1 MRERLLKTKDR
12 GHFPRLLQLLALFT
26 LFFALPQTA
35 WGDGYFV
42 INTTPGGSRWV
53 SDTAGEDYNVD
64 NILGDGTMSYDV
76 ANNILTLNNIN
87 LALTGGNS
95 DAYFIQCNDADH
107 LSLTVRLIGENTL
120 TLGDSNGFFYG
131 ANVSF
136 ITDAS
141 SPGSLTI
148 TTTNWAGTIYKGYF
162 SNDNYSV
169 AYCDKLRMV
178 HTDESTYTIQTV
190 EPTGTSYGLTVA
202 GTPVTSGNATD
213 VLGNGKVSFNANS
226 TPVKLSFTGRNY
238 INYPGHCINTTES
251 IEIDVETGGNLYL
264 NSTGDGNYP
273 FYSANDVQIKFD
285 SNFDANIQGKNN
297 PAFSPKCVPLFGTYT
312 SNGELVGPQIVY
324 SASGY
329 TIKKYEA
336 SDFLELQI
344 DGNFATTDNKSD
356 ILGDGSVSFT
366 DGASSGTLTLN
377 NANIGEVR
385 YSGDY
390 ANFTIN
396 LTGTNYITKRF
407 LNSFLLCYYYPSGTD
422 PTLTFTGDGELW
434 LQTDDENFTSADY
447 DFVVDEN
454 GGTTD
459 NVDYSA
465 NFTTGGW
472 AKEFI
477 SASDS
482 PNGKPYLRIYKGPAA
497 TGYGL
502 TVGGVAVTS
511 ANADNVLNDDYSS
524 VSYDATTNTLTLKGV
539 HLNST
544 NNGIS
549 VSSDLNINL
558 VGYSNVGTINV
569 TSGTLNFTTSTTLPG
584 CLITNITGN
593 STITYGDGTGLSW
606 DGSMVKSSS
615 TNPYIIYATGC
626 KMDGDN
632 YCISGGDFSV
642 KDNKGDEAALDVS
655 TDGTVANSLNNASID
670 YYKVSSN
677 SKSCYIYPASLED
690 MNLVN
695 KVYFLFDWG
704 TCTNKD
710 VKVQIKGL
718 DSNYANDGTYSEEV
732 SLPADGGLVEIPLT
746 GTVNSYYF
754 QIYFSSSTG
763 EFSFIPISV
772 GFLKT
777 EGYGLTVAGV
787 EVTPDNASNIT
798 GANIQ
803 GTVSYD
809 VENHKLTLNGVT
821 LTSPI
826 HWGTD
831 ANLTIELKGTNSMNT
846 TNGVCISSEYERAIS
861 FTGGDNNCS
870 LELSVTDDY
879 FFSGFSNTDNPS
891 MGTGMYWIPTWDD
904 GTITSALITNAILGG
919 GAGTEESPFII
930 SSFEHLKTFAKY
942 INDGI
947 LSTEYF
953 QLGGDID
960 CTGKTGFE
968 PIGNTPKSFI
978 GTFDGGGNSISG
990 LSFSNTIP
998 DGVSGLFGNIGKINY
1013 TTEEI
1018 NRGTVKN
1025 LILNGCQFGNASRN
1039 GAIAGNLAY
1048 GTIENCTVTS
1058 CTISSGNSQSTF
1070 SGGIT
1075 GIVEADGIV
1084 KNCTV
1089 NDGTI
1094 TSSTSDT
1101 EDGEVCAGG
1110 IVAYAYGGSEINGCT
1125 VTDVSINSTGND
1137 QKNSYS
1143 GGIVGSSQATI
1154 SGNTVNGKTT
1164 VNSINNNN
1172 DFINLAGAIVAKREE
1187 GLLTNNYYYFTVKT
1201 RTTYG
1206 DNDPVE
1212 KSVYTQRA
1220 VGGIR
1225 NEQTLQYEDA
1235 PDITENNGAV
1245 MYTKPLT
1252 VGVASECNYYEPLS
1266 SEGILA
1272 LAPGETVDISL
1283 SPADGIIISN
1293 VSLVYTPTG
1302 GTEQAVALENFGN
1315 PDGYNYSFEMP
1326 DAEATLNIT
1335 YRQLYNLWIGE
1346 TQVTS
1351 DNAANVLGDDNGSV
1365 SFSAT
1370 VGVDT
1375 APTYTL
1381 TLNGATLT
1389 APVKVGLPN
1398 LTIDIQ
1404 GTNSIITDETCIQ
1417 KLDETTPA
1425 VTFKSTSDVVGSLT
1439 LNGAAGVNNI
1449 GVDGG
1454 SFSIS
1459 DELALVLKKDGYIYS
1474 NQYWFTDGSTK
1485 EAKLSPS
1492 YGVTVGSMQ
1501 ICPDNAADVIGDGIG
1516 DGDDSGMVSFDKDN
1530 SILTLNNA
1538 SLSGII
1544 RSSLPNLKIELVGD
1558 NSIYSGGDRI
1568 LQAGVAVNMT
1578 IQSSAAEKGSL
1589 SMHKGFSSSEKGN
1602 FVDDNVT
1609 LTISAP
1615 LAVISG
1621 SLTDDIDKNDYYA
1634 VIGESYG
1641 LTVAGVIV
1649 SKDNAANITGG
1660 GIAVDESK
1668 GGKVSYDA
1676 ATHTLTLKEARLFTN
1691 ESHPEPMITC
1701 NGDLIIQLT
1710 GENYI
1715 VFSGDYANYV
1725 VKNTGNSGTLTITQ
1739 SGTDAVLGITSDFC
1753 DGDSKGLCDGFS
1765 AVNFANGLAYSIYSG
1780 SKRISTLDL
1789 ASPSY
1794 YLYDN
1799 TLIFQSNGLLYGTNN
1814 NGEVV
1819 GAEYFYKI
1827 TYVDSSTEGS
1837 GVEHQLNLDYTI
1849 CNIDQSQTIA
1859 VGDLAGPCTI
1869 ETYTKLNGETSTANK
1884 AKKFGPAENP
1894 MRLVYGADPVD
1905 FVLAPAIEEGDGI
1918 KVNGIEANVT
1928 YNATSGKVS
1937 SSTLGSHGAVV
1948 SLGYQD
1954 EPNKTTILLN
1964 NYFNMDFDVVP
1975 PAPTISLAAGTYLK
1989 TQNLSV
1995 TLTASEIANTAIEY
2009 KWDDG
2014 DWTAYSTPLV
2024 PETGTHTLYAR
2035 VKYQDATPVY
2045 SDEVSATY
2053 TVSIEEYDLWVNG
2066 TKVTSENADNVLGG
2080 ASATVIYDKESKT
2093 LTLNNAAIDGTI
2105 ESGLDELTI
2114 EFTGTNSLNGTS
2126 GYINSTNANAVLTIK
2141 GGAGTSTLSLTN
2153 SVGESAVKG
2162 FASVTL
2168 DGAYLKTT
2176 NCCRYVSGDAPQY
2189 QSPHNNMPVQDI
2201 TFTTKPHYLLWIRDY
2216 QVSDDN
2222 KDNIFNETTSTAV
2235 FTPSSNTLTLNGL
2248 ESGSQFGIESGLE
2261 NLTISLI
2268 GDNYIYASYYAGYN
2282 AIFSINEGATLTI
2295 QKAGTADCNLS
2306 LGAYDQNPVIK
2317 GFKSVSYTGLNFV
2330 SRTGNALDGETTSD
2344 AILSSAT
2351 IYPLWVENILVTEV
2365 NKTNILNEA
2374 TATVTFNN
2382 NTLTFNGA
2390 GIDFTGNTVV
2400 TGIENLK
2407 VNLVGTNSFNTGE
2420 APTFA
2425 FQALTTSASIEFEG
2439 EGSLAITTYSDSPF
2453 TGFGEGKI
2461 TYNKL
2466 VCWKVS
2472 ERVWGI
2478 RPPTAP
2484 VMAVDDN
2491 NKVTLTKEYD
2501 DGDIYYTIDYADEEK
2516 VDVSKTKYEES
2527 FAMDAPGTVEAWVE
2541 ANGATTSTVKGK
2553 YFGYDGAPL
2562 SMATGETKT
2571 PVLVPAF
2578 EAGDNIGYLSSA
2590 TPFESNN
2597 TGVATFESVTENSV
2611 VSGKITAKA
2620 MGTATLT
2627 TKLAYTNESN
2637 HTLILNPNNEFTTEL
2652 TVGIVFDVSNMFSGT
2667 QTYATYYNS
2676 TGNNMTLPDG
2686 MTAAMVTG
2694 VNESGTSVTTTAL
2707 TYIPKDAAVLLGKGT
2722 STGSPASI
2730 IYTGDEVSTTDN
2742 KLVYTSE
2749 NKATENKEFY
2759 VLYKDEFVKATGTI
2773 PVGKCYLDLT
2783 GVNIPS
2789 GARGLGIENDG
2800 TTGIHPV
2807 NSEEGIVNSDVW
2819 YNLQGRRIEKPT
2831 KAGLYI
2837 KNGKKVIVNN
2847 K

>member
-35 WGDGYFV
+35 W
-42 INTTPGGSRWV
+42 
-53 SDTAGEDYNVD
+53 AQEDYSKVISIDSSNEGIWILSTNASD
-64 NILGDGTMSYDV
+64 ILGDLDGDKATMSYD
-76 ANNILTLNNIN
+76 ADNNILTLNGIN
-87 LALTGGNS
+87 LSCSGDEVGQNWSSFISCVDFNNDLNHLIVNLVGQNVLQV
-95 DAYFIQCNDADH
+95 DAWGRFFNGT
-107 LSLTVRLIGENTL
+107 SLT
-120 TLGDSNGFFYG
+120 
-131 ANVSF
+131 F
-136 ITDAS
+136 ITDTNN
-141 SPGSLTI
+141 PGSLTI
-148 TTTNWAGTIYKGYF
+148 NTPDGWNGNMF
-162 SNDNYSV
+162 VDYSDPITPTYNNGLSLTKNGN
-169 AYCDKLRMV
+169 A
-178 HTDESTYTIQTV
+178 YTIQAPST
-190 EPTGTSYGLTVA
+190 PYNITVA
-202 GTPVTSGNATD
+202 G
-213 VLGNGKVSFNANS
+213 
-226 TPVKLSFTGRNY
+226 
-238 INYPGHCINTTES
+238 I
-251 IEIDVETGGNLYL
+251 
-264 NSTGDGNYP
+264 
-273 FYSANDVQIKFD
+273 
-285 SNFDANIQGKNN
+285 
-297 PAFSPKCVPLFGTYT
+297 
-312 SNGELVGPQIVY
+312 
-324 SASGY
+324 
-329 TIKKYEA
+329 
-336 SDFLELQI
+336 
-344 DGNFATTDNKSD
+344 
-356 ILGDGSVSFT
+356 
-366 DGASSGTLTLN
+366 
-377 NANIGEVR
+377 
-385 YSGDY
+385 
-390 ANFTIN
+390 
-396 LTGTNYITKRF
+396 
-407 LNSFLLCYYYPSGTD
+407 
-422 PTLTFTGDGELW
+422 
-434 LQTDDENFTSADY
+434 
-447 DFVVDEN
+447 
-454 GGTTD
+454 
-459 NVDYSA
+459 
-465 NFTTGGW
+465 
-472 AKEFI
+472 
-477 SASDS
+477 
-482 PNGKPYLRIYKGPAA
+482 
-497 TGYGL
+497 
-502 TVGGVAVTS
+502 AVTS
-511 ANADNVLNDDYSS
+511 ANAANVLNDDYSS
-524 VSYDATTNTLTLKGV
+524 VSYNASTNTLTLKGA
-539 HLNST
+539 HLNSAT
-544 NNGIS
+544 GDNNIS
-549 VSSDLNINL
+549 ATSALTIHL
-558 VGYSNVGTINV
+558 EGYNTVGTINV
-569 TSGTLNFTTSTTLPG
+569 NDGQGSVVVTATTNETLPG
-584 CLITNITGN
+584 YLNYSNMSGN
-593 STITYGDGTGLSW
+593 FTWNYQNGLR
-606 DGSMVKSSS
+606 GRTVEGKYVISSES
-615 TNPYIIYATGC
+615 TNPYIIYATGYHNGT
-626 KMDGDN
+626 DEYWYDNGDLVC
-632 YCISGGDFSV
+632 Y
-642 KDNKGDEAALDVS
+642 DNKDSQVELGNTEITLENSQNNSNIQYFKVAPLPNGDQKEVYLFPISISIYD
-655 TDGTVANSLNNASID
+655 DLNLITKA
-670 YYKVSSN
+670 
-677 SKSCYIYPASLED
+677 
-690 MNLVN
+690 
-695 KVYFLFDWG
+695 YFQFDWG
-704 TCTNKD
+704 TCTNKN
-710 VKVQIKGL
+710 VKVQVRGL
-718 DSNYANDGTYSEEV
+718 KYEGSYPEYDGKDYSEEV
-732 SLPADGGLVEIPLT
+732 SLPSNGGLVEIPLT
-746 GTVNSYYF
+746 GIVTSENVQLYF
-754 QIYFSSSTG
+754 TSETDG
-763 EFSFIPISV
+763 FSFIPISV
-772 GFLKT
+772 GFQK
-777 EGYGLTVAGV
+777 
-787 EVTPDNASNIT
+787 T
-798 GANIQ
+798 GANYALTVGGVQ
-803 GTVSYD
+803 VTSTNAANVLGDETVSYD
-809 VENHKLTLNGVT
+809 VEHHKLTLNGVT

-831 ANLTIELKGTNSMNT
+831 ADLTIELKGTNSMNT
-846 TNGVCISSEYERAIS
+846 SGVCISSEYDTRNII
-861 FTGGDNNCS
+861 FTGGGDNCS
-870 LELSVTDDY
+870 LELSTVTDDY

-904 GTITSALITNAILGG
+904 GTITSALITNSLLGG
-919 GAGTEESPFII
+919 GAGTEGSPFII

-942 INDGI
+942 VNDGI

-960 CTGKTGFE
+960 CTNQTGFE
-968 PIGNTPKSFI
+968 PIGNIPMSFI
-978 GTFDGGGNSISG
+978 GTFNGDGNSIIG
-990 LSFSNTIP
+990 LRFSNTNP

-1025 LILNGCQFGNASRN
+1025 LILNGCQFGNGCRN

-1094 TSSTSDT
+1094 TSSTSDSNN
-1101 EDGEVCAGG
+1101 GEVYAGG

-1137 QKNSYS
+1137 QNSYS
-1143 GGIVGSSQATI
+1143 GGIVGYSDATV

-1172 DFINLAGAIVAKREE
+1172 NFINLAGAIVAKREE
-1187 GLLTNNYYYFTVKT
+1187 GSLTNNYYYFTVKT

-1206 DNDPVE
+1206 NNDPVE

-1220 VGGIR
+1220 VGGIL

-1283 SPADGIIISN
+1283 SPADGMIISN

-1302 GTEQAVALENFGN
+1302 GTEQTETLTNIAD
-1315 PDGYNYSFEMP
+1315 PGYYSYSFEMP

-1351 DNAANVLGDDNGSV
+1351 DNAANVLGDDNSSV
-1365 SFSAT
+1365 SFSASA
-1370 VGVDT
+1370 GADT

-1404 GTNSIITDETCIQ
+1404 GANSITTEERCIQ
-1417 KLDETTPA
+1417 KMENTTPA

-1492 YGVTVGSMQ
+1492 YGVTVGAMQ

-1544 RSSLPNLKIELVGD
+1544 RSSLPNLTIELVGD

-1578 IQSSAAEKGSL
+1578 IQSSAADKGSL
-1589 SMHKGFSSSEKGN
+1589 SMHKGSSLTEKGN

-1621 SLTDDIDKNDYYA
+1621 SLTDDSDKNDYYA

-1649 SKDNAANITGG
+1649 SKDNAANITGSN
-1660 GIAVDESK
+1660 IAVDESK

-1827 TYVDSSTEGS
+1827 TYVDSSIEGS
-1837 GVEHQLNLDYTI
+1837 GVEHKLNLDYTI

-1905 FVLAPAIEEGDGI
+1905 FVLAPAIEEGDDI

-2014 DWTAYSTPLV
+2014 VWTAYSTPLV

-2126 GYINSTNANAVLTIK
+2126 GYINSTNANAVLTVK
-2141 GGAGTSTLSLTN
+2141 GGTGTSTLSLTN

-2248 ESGSQFGIESGLE
+2248 ESGSQFGIESGLD

-2268 GDNYIYASYYAGYN
+2268 GDNYIYASYYSGYN
-2282 AIFSINEGATLTI
+2282 AILSINEGATLTI
-2295 QKAGTADCNLS
+2295 QKAGTADCNLDLRTS
-2306 LGAYDQNPVIK
+2306 GQDPVIK

-2351 IYPLWVENILVTEV
+2351 IYPLWVEDILVTEA

-2382 NTLTFNGA
+2382 NTLTFTGA
-2390 GIDFTGNTVV
+2390 RIDYTGNTVV

-2407 VNLVGTNSFNTGE
+2407 VNLVGTNSINTGE

-2425 FQALTTSASIEFEG
+2425 FQALTTSASIEFGG
-2439 EGSLAITTYSDSPF
+2439 EGTLAITTYSDSPF

-2501 DGDIYYTIDYADEEK
+2501 DGDIYYTIDYADGKTEN
-2516 VDVSKTKYEES
+2516 VSNAKYTEP
-2527 FAMDAPGTVEAWVE
+2527 FAMSAAGTVVAWVE
-2541 ANGATTSTVKGK
+2541 ANGGSSSTVKGK
-2553 YFGYDGAPL
+2553 YFGYKDAPL
-2562 SMATGETKT
+2562 SMATGEVMT
-2571 PVLVPAF
+2571 PVLIPAF
-2578 EAGDNIGYLSSA
+2578 ETGDNIGYLSSA

-2597 TGVATFESVTENSV
+2597 TDVATFESVTENSV

-2627 TKLAYTNESN
+2627 TKLAYTDNTN

-2694 VNESGTSVTTTAL
+2694 VNESGTSVVTTAL

-2730 IYTGDEVSTTDN
+2730 IYTGDVVSTTDN
-2742 KLVYTSE
+2742 KLVYAE
-2749 NKATENKEFY
+2749 ADKATANKEFY

-2789 GARGLGIENDG
+2789 GARGLGIEDDG
-2800 TTGIHPV
+2800 TTGI
-2807 NSEEGIVNSDVW
+2807 NLIDNGQLTIDNDVW